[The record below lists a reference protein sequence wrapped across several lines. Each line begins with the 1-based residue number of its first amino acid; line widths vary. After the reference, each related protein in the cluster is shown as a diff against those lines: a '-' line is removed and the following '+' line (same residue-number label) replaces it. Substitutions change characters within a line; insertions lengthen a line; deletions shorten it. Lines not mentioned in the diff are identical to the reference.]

1 MSRRNRQVAALTGLS
16 ALLAGGLIF
25 FLQDGDDGTLFSGR
39 RRMAALQTTEDRA
52 RQLAAADLAR
62 EAEGRVLAM
71 AGTSPPTADEV
82 PGEYIVKPYVGYAMN
97 SVYET
102 ASANLNL
109 HSAQASTTAGDGFLP
124 RYVCLC

>member
-25 FLQDGDDGTLFSGR
+25 FLQDGDDVALFSGR
-39 RRMAALQTTEDRA
+39 RRMAALQSSSDAA

-71 AGTSPPTADEV
+71 AGTSPPTADE
-82 PGEYIVKPYVGYAMN
+82 GELCKCIFVHMMCNDASYSHRSLLQYRAN
-97 SVYET
+97 S
-102 ASANLNL
+102 
-109 HSAQASTTAGDGFLP
+109 
-124 RYVCLC
+124 